1 MGSETRRAT
10 ELITIRL
17 TPDDHARIVEAGEA
31 LGMGPSSFARVA
43 ACKAAGLPRP
53 DVRRKPARQA
63 VDVARVL
70 GELGRIGNNVNQL
83 ARVAN
88 SRGDVPGARAVA
100 DLRCALEA
108 LTRAVMEARS

>member
-17 TPDDHARIVEAGEA
+17 TPDDHARIVEAGES
-31 LGMGPSSFARVA
+31 LGLGPSSFARVA

-53 DVRRKPARQA
+53 EIRRKPARQA

-83 ARVAN
+83 ARHAH
-88 SRGDVPGARAVA
+88 RGGLVDPDELQALRAAVE
-100 DLRCALEA
+100 R
-108 LTRAVMEARS
+108 LTQAVMR